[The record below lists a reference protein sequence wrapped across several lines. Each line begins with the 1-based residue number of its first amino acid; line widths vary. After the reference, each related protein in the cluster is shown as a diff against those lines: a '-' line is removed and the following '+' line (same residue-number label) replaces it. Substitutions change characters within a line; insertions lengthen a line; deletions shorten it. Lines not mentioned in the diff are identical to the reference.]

1 MIRHLGAIKTEYGQ
15 MVQALSL
22 IKGLNKKSRLK
33 VFEIAVSRLN
43 KKNDKVKI

>member
-22 IKGLNKKSRLK
+22 IKGIINFWLVPKYNEGCGECEST
-33 VFEIAVSRLN
+33 F
-43 KKNDKVKI
+43 